1 MRVFIWATLFA
12 IGVWLLGL
20 IIWTGELR
28 QETNSLANSANTFS
42 VAVNQLQDNIRR
54 NAPTSTL
61 IFVGDIMLS
70 RNVGTKMEK
79 LGDWEFPFK
88 KIKKYLSGADFV
100 FGNLEGPISNRG
112 NNQGSIYSFR
122 ADPRAVLGLRAA
134 GIDVVSLA
142 NNHIWDWGAEALV
155 DTVEVL
161 KEADIVSLGAG
172 VNKKEANSGNIF
184 KVNGTKIGFLA
195 YTDLYPK
202 SLIANEENPGISDW
216 NEDQVLSDIK
226 RLKAE
231 SDLLFVSWHTG
242 TEYEQIPNPQQREI
256 YRGLIEKGVDLV
268 IGHHPHVTQPI
279 EEYGGGWIAYSLG
292 NFIFDQ
298 PFSKNTME
306 GMVLEVLVR
315 NGKITKVE
323 AKKVILNQD
332 FQPSLEGI

>member
-1 MRVFIWATLFA
+1 M
-12 IGVWLLGL
+12 
-20 IIWTGELR
+20 
-28 QETNSLANSANTFS
+28 
-42 VAVNQLQDNIRR
+42 
-54 NAPTSTL
+54 
-61 IFVGDIMLS
+61 
-70 RNVGTKMEK
+70 
-79 LGDWEFPFK
+79 
-88 KIKKYLSGADFV
+88 
-100 FGNLEGPISNRG
+100 
-112 NNQGSIYSFR
+112 
-122 ADPRAVLGLRAA
+122 
-134 GIDVVSLA
+134 
-142 NNHIWDWGAEALV
+142 
-155 DTVEVL
+155 L

-268 IGHHPHVTQPI
+268 IGHHPHVTQSI